1 MEENSKW
8 KSVRKAL
15 ISKYAI
21 TIYVFAGIM
30 IFVGDQSLIQF
41 VKRAKKVR
49 QVEQQIEQ
57 NQQDIQQAQR
67 AMQRLDNLDS
77 LERFAREEYYMHAD
91 NEDVYLVD

>member
-1 MEENSKW
+1 MFTKEDLQQIEQQGLTQ
-8 KSVRKAL
+8 A
-15 ISKYAI
+15 
-21 TIYVFAGIM
+21 
-30 IFVGDQSLIQF
+30 
-41 VKRAKKVR
+41 